1 MKKSLLILGGVFSL
15 TLFSCDDFY
24 FSIPN
29 TLAPGYTV
37 DELVA
42 FYSGEKSFSSYAGN
56 IIHIPFEKLDS
67 IDACIDNTMDQQYI
81 DASIAAIAEYNKFDY
96 VNITYILSNY
106 CTNEY
111 MIFGQY
117 DDQETDYC
125 SDDDSKVVA
134 CNLAYYDLANGQIM
148 ESKLMYNDR
157 IMDELSQEDILNT
170 AIHEIGHSFGL
181 VDLYEDEF
189 AAISIMYYQTSEYIF
204 TELTQFDIDNLNWF
218 YKR

>member
-1 MKKSLLILGGVFSL
+1 MNKHLLILGSLFSFA
-15 TLFSCDDFY
+15 LFSCDGFGERL
-24 FSIPN
+24 P
-29 TLAPGYTV
+29 PGYTNE
-37 DELVA
+37 ELIA
-42 FYSGEKSFSSYAGN
+42 FYAGAKSFTSSGGL
-56 IIHIPFEKLDS
+56 IVHIPDS
-67 IDACIDNTMDQQYI
+67 KVGFIDACIDSTMEQKYI
-81 DASIAAIAEYNKFDY
+81 DASIAAIAEYNKLEY
-96 VNITYILSNY
+96 VGIEYILSSS
-106 CTNEY
+106 CADQY

-117 DDQETDYC
+117 DDQERDYC
-125 SDDDSKVVA
+125 SDDDSRVVA
-134 CNLAYYDLANGQIM
+134 CNLSYYDLANGQII

-170 AIHEIGHSFGL
+170 AIHEIGHTFGL

>member
-1 MKKSLLILGGVFSL
+1 MKKSLLILGGIFSL

-24 FSIPN
+24 FSMPN

-37 DELVA
+37 EELIA

-106 CTNEY
+106 CAEQY

-125 SDDDSKVVA
+125 SDDDSRVVA
-134 CNLAYYDLANGQIM
+134 CNLSYYNLINGQVI
-148 ESKLMYNDR
+148 ESKLMYNNR
-157 IMDELSQEDILNT
+157 IMQEMEYNEVLNT
-170 AIHEIGHSFGL
+170 AVHEVGHTFGL